1 MAGRRS
7 KHSYTAEL
15 FSSIQEAA
23 SSFVHQ
29 YSGGT
34 NEETLDGRQ
43 QVLAMALT
51 QKVTN
56 ELAEQ
61 ILVDLGDDV
70 PVERAERAAFVVAAQ
85 TKAKQTFQTVLSDNH
100 MVATETGESWVL
112 LAKQFMSTL
121 DGLVEEL
128 VVAASH
134 VDAAR
139 CLTATALQPE
149 PVTSSLDPTTKLL
162 ADLMEKVVDQVTA
175 KPKGEVN
182 KHLAE
187 ALRYKKALH
196 DTSNS
201 RGTKVP
207 H

>member
-61 ILVDLGDDV
+61 ILADLGDDV

-139 CLTATALQPE
+139 
-149 PVTSSLDPTTKLL
+149 
-162 ADLMEKVVDQVTA
+162 
-175 KPKGEVN
+175 
-182 KHLAE
+182 
-187 ALRYKKALH
+187 
-196 DTSNS
+196 
-201 RGTKVP
+201 
-207 H
+207 